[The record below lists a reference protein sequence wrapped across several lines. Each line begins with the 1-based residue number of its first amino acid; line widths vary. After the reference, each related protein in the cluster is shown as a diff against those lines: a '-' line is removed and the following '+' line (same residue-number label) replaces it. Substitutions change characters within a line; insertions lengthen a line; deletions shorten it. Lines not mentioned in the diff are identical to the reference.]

1 MSVSYK
7 KLCKLLIDKDMKK
20 KGLREK
26 SGISPASVTKIRRNG
41 HVTTEILVKI
51 CTALD
56 CGIEDIMEV
65 TPE

>member
-41 HVTTEILVKI
+41 HVTT
-51 CTALD
+51 ALD
-56 CGIEDIMEV
+56 CRIDGIVEIVPDKTEI
-65 TPE
+65 